1 MSINFPNSPSN
12 GQQITSSGKTYTYN
26 SSKAAWKANLAG
38 GFDSGQVVNIL
49 NQNAIDSAVV
59 NSVVSNSS
67 EILDS
72 SQVVSLIST
81 NSNKVY
87 TVATMGALGALTGMA
102 TGDQA
107 LVTSTNKLFMYNSTG
122 WYLIATITNG
132 APSAITGVDSAYT
145 LAQDGTAT
153 VINAIA
159 TDPEGVPLSWSSST
173 SGLGNIA
180 TITQGTGDSSNYF
193 TVTPSTSDSNV
204 GTFTLTIAATD
215 NVNGAVNFPASF
227 TLSFVADWTTTA
239 QQQKLTASDA
249 GSNDTNGSAVDIKGD
264 RAITSAAGEKAA
276 YVWKR
281 SATTTVGSLSNAVY
295 VHKSPLTY
303 QAGMSGDANAN
314 APYGLALKPDGT
326 KAYIADANSKLIY
339 QYSLSTPYV
348 VTDASMS
355 YDSVSFNLQ
364 TSMSSSMTPASM
376 FLKPDGTKMYVL
388 NGAEDIVYEY
398 DLSTAF
404 DLSTI
409 SYNNKNLTIT
419 SVEKFP
425 ESIFFKPDGTKLY
438 VAGTFNDS
446 VRMMDLSTAWDVS
459 TATYNSANTF
469 SVSSQDA
476 EPAHVIFNSSG
487 TKMYLLGGYT
497 NAIYSYT
504 LSTAWDVTTASYDS
518 QSYSIASGTDV
529 SDTGARSI
537 AISGDSDG
545 NKLFSIGNS
554 RDELYRIDLPLDY
567 WSQEAKL
574 DRSSDG
580 GQLYG
585 AVAMSTDN
593 NYVILG
599 SPAYGGSSKGA
610 GIVYVRSGTS
620 WTFQAALVPSDVAA
634 NDEAGLDVSISSD
647 GTYATV
653 GAQNENSGQGAAYV
667 FIRSGTSWT
676 QQQKITEPTRENT
689 ARFGAAAKLND
700 AGDVLMCSSPLSD
713 EAVSNAGA
721 AFIFTRSGTTWSY
734 STYVAGSDAG
744 GSDYAGGT
752 GSGINQQNAS
762 DINED
767 GDLIVLGAYGHNT
780 GGVGNSGAAYIFK
793 KGSTHYDI
801 AGATF
806 TAAEYVHANFTN
818 CTAITFN
825 GDGTKI
831 FAAGGGYDRIAS
843 YTLTTAYDISTAS
856 YDSNPL
862 VTSSYEGNPN
872 GLQFN
877 ADGTKLFFC
886 GSAAN
891 RIFVYNLTT
900 GYDLSTASIGNS
912 GNGVSFASQDTNTR
926 DMKFKPDGTVLYVVG
941 QQYDKV
947 YQYSLSTAFDI
958 TTISYA
964 SKSFSVTSQEST
976 PEGID
981 FTPDGTKMFII
992 GEQYNDVFQYNLS
1005 TAWDV
1010 STASYANISYDLGS
1024 RQAQS
1029 SAVIFNPNGTKMF
1042 TAGRSAD
1049 NINEFDTSAKSY
1061 SQVTKLTPPSN
1072 VLNQDF
1078 GETVAISGNTVAI
1091 GFQSAGGGGANAV
1104 SLVYDTSDE
1113 STWTLRKTFA
1123 GSDVAANYA
1132 YGFSI
1137 AIDETNKSIIVG
1149 SPGVVNQTPSPGAAY
1164 VFTAS

>member
-87 TVATMGALGALTGMA
+87 TVANLTALGALTGMA

-132 APSAITGVDSAYT
+132 APSAISNVDSAY
-145 LAQDGTAT
+145 AFASGSPII
-153 VINAIA
+153 VNAIA
-159 TDPEGVPLSWSSST
+159 TDPEGLPLTWSSTT
-173 SGLGNIA
+173 SGLGDIA
-180 TITQGTGDSSNYF
+180 TIAQGTGDSSNYF
-193 TVTPSTSDSNV
+193 TVTPSTNDSDA

-264 RAITSAAGEKAA
+264 RAITSAPGEKAA

-281 SATTTVGSLSNAVY
+281 SATT
-295 VHKSPLTY
+295 
-303 QAGMSGDANAN
+303 
-314 APYGLALKPDGT
+314 
-326 KAYIADANSKLIY
+326 
-339 QYSLSTPYV
+339 
-348 VTDASMS
+348 
-355 YDSVSFNLQ
+355 
-364 TSMSSSMTPASM
+364 
-376 FLKPDGTKMYVL
+376 
-388 NGAEDIVYEY
+388 
-398 DLSTAF
+398 
-404 DLSTI
+404 
-409 SYNNKNLTIT
+409 
-419 SVEKFP
+419 
-425 ESIFFKPDGTKLY
+425 
-438 VAGTFNDS
+438 
-446 VRMMDLSTAWDVS
+446 
-459 TATYNSANTF
+459 
-469 SVSSQDA
+469 
-476 EPAHVIFNSSG
+476 
-487 TKMYLLGGYT
+487 
-497 NAIYSYT
+497 
-504 LSTAWDVTTASYDS
+504 
-518 QSYSIASGTDV
+518 
-529 SDTGARSI
+529 
-537 AISGDSDG
+537 
-545 NKLFSIGNS
+545 
-554 RDELYRIDLPLDY
+554 

-634 NDEAGLDVSISSD
+634 NDEAGLSVSISSD

-653 GAQNENSGQGAAYV
+653 GAEGENSGQGAAYV

-713 EAVSNAGA
+713 EAVGNAGA

-752 GSGINQQNAS
+752 GSGANQQNAS
-762 DINED
+762 DINAD

-1149 SPGVVNQTPSPGAAY
+1149 SPGVINQTPSPGAAY

>member
-87 TVATMGALGALTGMA
+87 TVANLTALGALTGMA

-122 WYLIATITNG
+122 WYLIATITNE

-227 TLSFVADWTTTA
+227 TLSFAADWTTTA

-249 GSNDTNGSAVDIKGD
+249 GTYDYFGISVDIQGD
-264 RAITSAAGEKAA
+264 YAIAGARGEKAA
-276 YVWKR
+276 YVFKR
-281 SATTTVGSLSNAVY
+281 SATATVGSLSNASY

-303 QAGMSGDANAN
+303 QAGMTGIASAN

-326 KAYIADANSKLIY
+326 KVYIADANSKLIY

-388 NGAEDIVYEY
+388 NGALDIVYEY
-398 DLSTAF
+398 DLSTAY

-409 SYNNKNLTIT
+409 SYNNKNLTIS
-419 SVEKFP
+419 SVEGFP

-438 VAGTFNDS
+438 VAGTQNDS

-469 SVSSQDA
+469 SVSSQDG
-476 EPAHVIFNSSG
+476 EPNHAIFNSSG
-487 TKMYLLGGYT
+487 TKMYVLGGAT

-567 WSQEAKL
+567 WTQEAKL
-574 DRSSDG
+574 TTSSNPTNFG
-580 GQLYG
+580 VE
-585 AVAMSTDN
+585 VAISEDT
-593 NYVILG
+593 NYAIVG
-599 SPAYGGSSKGA
+599 YRAGA
-610 GIVYVRSGTS
+610 GGGVVFVRSGTS
-620 WTFQAALVPSDVAA
+620 WSQQAILTDS
-634 NDEAGLDVSISSD
+634 NAGSTGEWERVHISGD
-647 GTYATV
+647 GTYAVLCNISSSPNGRGEATIFV
-653 GAQNENSGQGAAYV
+653 
-667 FIRSGTSWT
+667 RSGTSWS
-676 QQQKITEPTRENT
+676 QQQQLL
-689 ARFGAAAKLND
+689 GAATNDYFGSAGPSFSNDGTKLVIG
-700 AGDVLMCSSPLSD
+700 ASMEGSD
-713 EAVSNAGA
+713 NNGAVYV
-721 AFIFTRSGTTWSY
+721 FTRSGTTWSQQAKL
-734 STYVAGSDAG
+734 VASDAG
-744 GSDYAGGT
+744 GSDYMTGGYK
-752 GSGINQQNAS
+752 GSEINS
-762 DINED
+762 D
-767 GDLIVLGAYGHNT
+767 GTLIVAGAYGHNT
-780 GGVGNSGAAYIFK
+780 GSVGNSGAVYVFK
-793 KGSTHYDI
+793 YSGS
-801 AGATF
+801 
-806 TAAEYVHANFTN
+806 
-818 CTAITFN
+818 
-825 GDGTKI
+825 
-831 FAAGGGYDRIAS
+831 S
-843 YTLTTAYDISTAS
+843 
-856 YDSNPL
+856 
-862 VTSSYEGNPN
+862 
-872 GLQFN
+872 
-877 ADGTKLFFC
+877 
-886 GSAAN
+886 
-891 RIFVYNLTT
+891 
-900 GYDLSTASIGNS
+900 
-912 GNGVSFASQDTNTR
+912 
-926 DMKFKPDGTVLYVVG
+926 
-941 QQYDKV
+941 
-947 YQYSLSTAFDI
+947 
-958 TTISYA
+958 
-964 SKSFSVTSQEST
+964 
-976 PEGID
+976 
-981 FTPDGTKMFII
+981 
-992 GEQYNDVFQYNLS
+992 
-1005 TAWDV
+1005 W
-1010 STASYANISYDLGS
+1010 
-1024 RQAQS
+1024 
-1029 SAVIFNPNGTKMF
+1029 
-1042 TAGRSAD
+1042 
-1049 NINEFDTSAKSY
+1049 
-1061 SQVTKLTPPSN
+1061 SQVAKITPPSN
-1072 VLNQDF
+1072 ILNQGF
-1078 GETVAISGNTVAI
+1078 GHQVAISGSTIVVGYAHATTT
-1091 GFQSAGGGGANAV
+1091 QAH
-1104 SLVYDTSDE
+1104 VYDTDDE
-1113 STWTLRKTFA
+1113 STWTLRKTFTA
-1123 GSDVAANYA
+1123 SDFASGWRFGN
-1132 YGFSI
+1132 GI
-1137 AIDETNKSIIVG
+1137 AIDEAAKSIIAG
-1149 SPGVVNQTPSPGAAY
+1149 APGAGTTSTGAAY